1 MFGSHLREAGAL
13 ACLML
18 AVFMGLCLFSYTP
31 EDPTPFHAE
40 SGTSPVPRPRNLGGA
55 VGAVIAYCLLQPLG
69 YSAYMVPIFL
79 GIASVLLFLRRAY
92 PFEALKF
99 PSSLGFIVF
108 LSTLFSMTL
117 EGRDPSLSGGFVGG
131 AIANGMVRYLNRT
144 GAYLIVIAVLLICL
158 IVSTGLSLSATGI
171 AILRGGRFAWQALRS
186 AGRAL
191 VKFIRLLP
199 APRWPRRGQD
209 SAVDQIPA
217 IPTPPE
223 AELPLE
229 PVLFEEEPPPPKRH
243 SPRKKKSVEA
253 EEETDEQESFPFAQE
268 TGEYVKPPISLLDTG
283 GQPEG
288 VLDREALVRNSG
300 ILEQK
305 LADFGVTGR
314 VTEIHPG
321 PVITLYEFEPGPG
334 IKVSKI
340 MGLSDD
346 LTMALKALSVRILAP
361 VPGKAVVG
369 IEISNAVRETV
380 FLRDLLVSEEFT
392 QARSSSG
399 LALAL
404 GKDIGGRPFCAD
416 LAKMPHLLIAGA
428 TGSGKSM
435 LANSLICSLLF
446 QSSPEDLKFLM
457 IDPKMLELSY
467 YEGIPHLLHPVVTD
481 PHKAAFGLTWVVDE
495 MEERYKLMAEKG
507 VRNIEGFNARVE
519 KEGERGKGAAGDGEE
534 EGGEENGATRQPE
547 PSVVLNNKGKLPF
560 IVIVIDELADLM
572 IVSARQVEEAITR
585 LAQMARAA
593 GIHLLLATQRPS
605 VDVLTGIIKA
615 NLPSRISLL
624 VSSKVDSRTIL
635 DQIGADKL
643 LGKGDMLFL
652 PPGSSRL
659 VRIHG
664 AFVSEFEVTRL
675 VKFLK
680 KQGKPDYDTSIT
692 KPPVVEEDQDEDVF
706 DEKYDEAVR
715 LVIETRQASISMIQ
729 RRMRIGYNRAA
740 RMIEK
745 MERERIVGA
754 SDGVKPREVLV
765 KKPL

>member
-1 MFGSHLREAGAL
+1 
-13 ACLML
+13 
-18 AVFMGLCLFSYTP
+18 V
-31 EDPTPFHAE
+31 
-40 SGTSPVPRPRNLGGA
+40 PVD
-55 VGAVIAYCLLQPLG
+55 
-69 YSAYMVPIFL
+69 
-79 GIASVLLFLRRAY
+79 
-92 PFEALKF
+92 E
-99 PSSLGFIVF
+99 
-108 LSTLFSMTL
+108 
-117 EGRDPSLSGGFVGG
+117 EG
-131 AIANGMVRYLNRT
+131 
-144 GAYLIVIAVLLICL
+144 
-158 IVSTGLSLSATGI
+158 
-171 AILRGGRFAWQALRS
+171 
-186 AGRAL
+186 
-191 VKFIRLLP
+191 
-199 APRWPRRGQD
+199 
-209 SAVDQIPA
+209 
-217 IPTPPE
+217 E
-223 AELPLE
+223 
-229 PVLFEEEPPPPKRH
+229 
-243 SPRKKKSVEA
+243 KK
-253 EEETDEQESFPFAQE
+253 EQEAFPFARA
-268 TGEYVKPPISLLDTG
+268 TDEYIKPPISLLDTG
-283 GQPEG
+283 SQPEG
-288 VLDREALVRNSG
+288 VLDREDLVRNAAT
-300 ILEQK
+300 LEQK
-305 LADFGVTGR
+305 LADFAVTGR

-380 FLRDLLVSEEFT
+380 FLRDLLVSDEFKK
-392 QARSSSG
+392 ARSSSG

-404 GKDIGGRPFCAD
+404 GKDIGGRPYTAD

-435 LANSLICSLLF
+435 LINSLICSLLF
-446 QSSPEDLKFLM
+446 QSSPEDVKFLM

-495 MEERYKLMAEKG
+495 MEERYRVMAERG
-507 VRNIEGFNARVE
+507 VRNIEGFNSRVE
-519 KEGERGKGAAGDGEE
+519 KEGGAGKGTVK
-534 EGGEENGATRQPE
+534 EGGADDGEENGAPAPQDR
-547 PSVVLNNKGKLPF
+547 SVVLNSKGKLPY

-572 IVSARQVEEAITR
+572 IISARQVEEAITR

-635 DQIGADKL
+635 DQVGADKL

-680 KQGKPDYDTSIT
+680 KQGKPDYDSSIT
-692 KPPVVEEDQDEDVF
+692 KPPVVEEGPDEDDF

-729 RRMRIGYNRAA
+729 RRMHIGYNRAA
-740 RMIEK
+740 RMIER
-745 MERERIVGA
+745 MERERIVGQ

>member
-18 AVFMGLCLFSYTP
+18 AVFIGLCLFSYTP

-40 SGTSPVPRPRNLGGA
+40 SGTSPVPRPLNLGGT

-79 GIASVLLFLRRAY
+79 GFASVLLFLRRGY

-99 PSSLGFIVF
+99 PFSLGFIVF

-117 EGRDPSLSGGFVGG
+117 EGRDPAQSGGFVGG
-131 AIANGMVRYLNRT
+131 AIANGMIRYLNRT
-144 GAYLIVIAVLLICL
+144 GAYLIVIAALLICL
-158 IVSTGLSLSATGI
+158 IVSTGLSLSATGA
-171 AILRGGRFAWQALRS
+171 AILRVGRAAWRALR
-186 AGRAL
+186 AAARAL
-191 VKFIRLLP
+191 VKVIRLLP
-199 APRWPRRGQD
+199 APRWPRRGRD
-209 SAVDQIPA
+209 SAVDQTPV
-217 IPTPPE
+217 IPTTPE
-223 AELPLE
+223 PEPPLE
-229 PVLFEEEPPPPKRH
+229 PVLFEEYPRPPKRR
-243 SPRKKKSVEA
+243 SPRKKKPIEA

-268 TGEYVKPPISLLDTG
+268 TGEYLKPPISLLDMG
-283 GQPEG
+283 SQPEG
-288 VLDREALVRNSG
+288 VLDREALVRNSE

-305 LADFGVTGR
+305 LADFNVTGR

-369 IEISNAVRETV
+369 IEISNAVRETI
-380 FLRDLLVSEEFT
+380 FLRDLLVSEEFAK
-392 QARSSSG
+392 ARSSSG
-399 LALAL
+399 LALVL
-404 GKDIGGRPFCAD
+404 GKDIGGRPYTAN

-435 LANSLICSLLF
+435 LVNSLICSLLF
-446 QSSPEDLKFLM
+446 QSSPEDVKFLM

-481 PHKAAFGLTWVVDE
+481 PHKAAFALTWVVDE

-519 KEGERGKGAAGDGEE
+519 KEGERGKGAAGDREDE
-534 EGGEENGATRQPE
+534 DGEENGATRQPE
-547 PSVVLNNKGKLPF
+547 QSVVLNSKGKLPF

-572 IVSARQVEEAITR
+572 IVSARQVEEGITR

-635 DQIGADKL
+635 DQGGADKL

-680 KQGKPDYDTSIT
+680 KQSKPDYDTSIT

-715 LVIETRQASISMIQ
+715 LVIETRQASISMVQ

-740 RMIEK
+740 RIIEK

-765 KKPL
+765 KKPV